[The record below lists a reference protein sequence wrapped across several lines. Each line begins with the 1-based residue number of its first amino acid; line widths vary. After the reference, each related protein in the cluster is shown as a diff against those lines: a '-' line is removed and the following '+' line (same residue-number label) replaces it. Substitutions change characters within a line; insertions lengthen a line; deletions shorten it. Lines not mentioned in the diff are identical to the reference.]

1 MEIAS
6 KEAQNMDMD
15 ERDSQMEYDE
25 EVNLT
30 KKRMATQERKD
41 KNKPKEK
48 VTRKKTPQ
56 QQRRTGRQPKKRKT
70 ERM

>member
-1 MEIAS
+1 VRVDSGIITSEEMEIAA

-15 ERDSQMEYDE
+15 ESDSQMEYDE

-30 KKRMATQERKD
+30 
-41 KNKPKEK
+41 
-48 VTRKKTPQ
+48 TPQ
-56 QQRRTGRQPKKRKT
+56 LQRGTGRQPKKRKT